1 VPGRFS
7 DRAVVLLVEDNP
19 DDVVM
24 IREAFEQALTP
35 IQLYVVSQGEQAMK
49 FVRRTD
55 ADAPRPSLILLD
67 LNLPIRNG
75 LDVLAE
81 LKSDTEFLAIPIVV
95 LTTSQA
101 PEDIQRCYSLHANA
115 YIIKPSDYD
124 GFADVIKQV
133 ATCFLGLIS
142 LPPQ

>member
-1 VPGRFS
+1 MPGRFRQ
-7 DRAVVLLVEDNP
+7 RAVVLLVEDNP
-19 DDVVM
+19 DDVIM
-24 IREAFEQALTP
+24 IREAFEQSLTP
-35 IQLYVVSQGEQAMK
+35 IQLYVVSNGEQAIK

-55 ADAPRPSLILLD
+55 TDALRPSLILLD

-81 LKSDTEFLAIPIVV
+81 LKSDTEFLSIPIVV

-101 PEDIQRCYSLHANA
+101 PNDIQQCYSLHANA
-115 YIIKPSDYD
+115 YIIKPPDFD
-124 GFADVIKQV
+124 GYADMIKQV

-142 LPPQ
+142 LPP

>member
-1 VPGRFS
+1 VPGRFRQ
-7 DRAVVLLVEDNP
+7 RAVVLLVEDNP

-24 IREAFEQALTP
+24 IREAFEQSLKP
-35 IQLYVVSQGEQAMK
+35 VQLYVVSNGEQAIK

-55 ADAPRPSLILLD
+55 TDALRPSLILLD

-81 LKSDTEFLAIPIVV
+81 LKSDTEFLSIPIVV

-101 PEDIQRCYSLHANA
+101 PNDIQQCYSLHANA
-115 YIIKPSDYD
+115 YIIKPPDFD
-124 GFADVIKQV
+124 GYADVIKQV

-142 LPPQ
+142 LPP